1 MKKIT
6 LKVLLMALM
15 FATASSFAQTNP
27 NTQTLFGQEL
37 TDANKESLE
46 RLGIIKCASVEYEEY
61 LKALYTERV
70 TNAEFES
77 WLAPK
82 VEAVKAQRSNGISTI
97 TTLPVV
103 FHILTDGEVG
113 DENLS
118 DAAIQAQI
126 DQLNLDFGNAAGS
139 TSAAAADTEVRFCL
153 AQQNESGV
161 TLSEPGINR
170 IIDYGDIALDRS
182 FLESTV
188 KPATQWDPERYLNI
202 WIAKTVTANS
212 GALNLLGYAQFPSN
226 SALSGLNESGG
237 SANTDGVVIKASSV
251 GSVASPSPNGGNTGL
266 GRTLTHEVGHW
277 LGLRHIW
284 GDSSTCENGDY
295 CADTPD
301 STQSNYTCATPIDSC
316 PDDNLGNDMVENY
329 MDYSDD
335 ACMTTLTADQTTR
348 IQAVLANSP
357 RRMEL
362 GASTVCSPAIT
373 YDLDGAIELDNLNLV
388 DCTTTFTPTVVVTNN
403 GNTTLTSAVISY
415 AIDENTEATQDWSG
429 SLAINQ
435 SDTVTLP
442 TMNVSGGSH
451 IFTIGLLSPNGST
464 DENTVDNTEVSS
476 EFTVFSETAI
486 VILTLVTDEYG
497 DETSWIFQDDND
509 GTTLYS
515 GETNVYGNETAY
527 NQTFNVESGGCYTFT
542 IYDSGADG
550 ICCGW
555 GAGSYTLTDSNS
567 NVIATGGEFAAKE
580 SVSFTTVNTLGTENY
595 LLDRKITLYPNPATN
610 VLNIKV
616 GASNSLPDT
625 YKVYNMLGQIV
636 LQQSIGELNDLA
648 VNTSSLSKGM
658 YFIKIAIDNASIS
671 LPFIKN

>member
-6 LKVLLMALM
+6 LKVILMALM
-15 FATASSFAQTNP
+15 FASAISFAQTNP

-61 LKALYTERV
+61 LKALYPERV

-103 FHILTDGEVG
+103 FHILTDGDG

-118 DAAIQAQI
+118 EVAIQAQI
-126 DQLNLDFGNAAGS
+126 DQLNLDFSDNTGS

-153 AQQNESGV
+153 AEQNESGV

-226 SALSGLNESGG
+226 SQLDGLFDANEGL
-237 SANTDGVVIKASSV
+237 ANTDGVVIKASSV
-251 GSVASPSPNGGNTGL
+251 GSVASPSPNGGSTGL

-284 GDSSTCENGDY
+284 GDSGNCSNDDF

-301 STQSNYTCATPIDSC
+301 ATQSNYTCATPIDSC

-329 MDYSDD
+329 MDYSNDS
-335 ACMTTLTADQTTR
+335 CMTTFTADQTTR

-362 GASTVCSPAIT
+362 GASTVCSPAIV
-373 YDLDGAIELDNLNLV
+373 YEIDGAIELDNLNLV
-388 DCTTTFTPTVVVTNN
+388 DCATTFAPTVVVTNN
-403 GNTTLTSAVISY
+403 GTTTLTSAVISY
-415 AIDENTEATQDWSG
+415 AIDEDTAATQSWSG
-429 SLAINQ
+429 FLFQNQ
-435 SDTVTLP
+435 SVTVTLP

-451 IFTIGLLSPNGST
+451 TLVVELLSPNGST
-464 DENTVDNTEVSS
+464 DENTVDNTVVSS
-476 EFTVFSETAI
+476 VFSVFFETST
-486 VILTLVTDEYG
+486 VNLTLLTDEYG
-497 DETSWIFQDDND
+497 DETSWDFKDSND
-509 GTTLYS
+509 TILYS
-515 GETNVYGNETAY
+515 GETDVYGNETTY
-527 NQTFNVESGGCYTFT
+527 NHTFDVLTGGCYTFT
-542 IYDSGADG
+542 IYDSGEDG
-550 ICCGW
+550 ICCSW
-555 GAGSYTLTDSNS
+555 GSGSYTLTDSNS
-567 NVIATGGEFAAKE
+567 NVIATGGEFLAQE
-580 SVSFTTVNTLGTENY
+580 TVSFTTVNTLGTENY

-625 YKVYNMLGQIV
+625 YKIYNMLGQIV
-636 LQQSIGELNDLA
+636 LQQSIGELSDLA

-658 YFIKIAIDNASIS
+658 YFIKIATDNASIS

>member
-6 LKVLLMALM
+6 LKVILMALM
-15 FATASSFAQTNP
+15 FATAISFAQTNT

-37 TDANKESLE
+37 TDANIKSLDESGVI
-46 RLGIIKCASVEYEEY
+46 RCASVEYEQY
-61 LKALYTERV
+61 LKALYPERA

-82 VEAVKAQRSNGISTI
+82 IEAVKAQRSNGVSII
-97 TTLPVV
+97 TTIPVV
-103 FHILTDGEVG
+103 FHILTDGVG
-113 DENLS
+113 NENLS
-118 DAAIQAQI
+118 EAVIQAQI
-126 DQLNLDFGNAAGS
+126 DQLNLDFGNGAGS
-139 TSAAAADTEVRFCL
+139 SYTVATDTEVRFCL
-153 AQQNESGV
+153 AQQNETEV
-161 TLSEPGINR
+161 TMFEPGINR
-170 IIDYGDIALDRS
+170 ITDYDDGPFSMSDFENTI
-182 FLESTV
+182 
-188 KPATQWDPERYLNI
+188 KPATQWDPTRYLNI
-202 WIAKTVTANS
+202 WVSDLSA
-212 GALNLLGYAQFPSN
+212 GLLGYAQFPSN
-226 SALSGLNESGG
+226 SGLSGLNTNGG
-237 SANTDGVVIKASSV
+237 GANTDGVVVASFTV
-251 GSVASPSPNGGNTGL
+251 GSVLNPGPGGPYNL

-277 LGLRHIW
+277 IGLRHIW
-284 GDSSTCENGDY
+284 GDSGSCSNDDY

-301 STQSNYTCATPIDSC
+301 ATTSNGGCPTVDSC
-316 PDDNLGNDMVENY
+316 PSDGLGADMVENY
-329 MDYSDD
+329 MDYSND
-335 ACMTTLTADQTTR
+335 ACMDTFTADQKTR

-388 DCTTTFTPTVVVTNN
+388 DCATTFAPTVVVTNN

-415 AIDENTEATQDWSG
+415 AIDENTAATQDWSG

-451 IFTIGLLSPNGST
+451 TLVVELLSPNGST
-464 DENTVDNTEVSS
+464 DENTVDNTLVSS
-476 EFTVFSETAI
+476 AFTIFVETAT
-486 VILTLVTDEYG
+486 VNLTLLTDENGFETSWDFKDSNDTILYSGEIDVYG
-497 DETSWIFQDDND
+497 DET
-509 GTTLYS
+509 T
-515 GETNVYGNETAY
+515 Y
-527 NQTFNVESGGCYTFT
+527 NHTFDVPTGGCYSFT
-542 IYDSGADG
+542 IYDLWGDG
-550 ICCGW
+550 ICCLL

-567 NVIATGGEFAAKE
+567 NVIATGGEFLAQE
-580 SVSFTTVNTLGTENY
+580 TVSFTTVNTLGTENY

-616 GASNSLPDT
+616 GTSNSLPDT

-658 YFIKIAIDNASIS
+658 YFIKIATDNASIS

>member
-6 LKVLLMALM
+6 FKVILMTLM
-15 FATASSFAQTNP
+15 STATISFAQTST

-37 TDANKESLE
+37 TDANIKSLDESGVI
-46 RLGIIKCASVEYEEY
+46 RCASVEYEQY
-61 LKALYTERV
+61 LKALYPERA
-70 TNAEFES
+70 TNAEFET

-82 VEAVKAQRSNGISTI
+82 IEAVKAQRSNGVSII
-97 TTLPVV
+97 TTIPVV
-103 FHILTDGEVG
+103 FHILTDGVG
-113 DENLS
+113 NENLS
-118 DAAIQAQI
+118 EAAIQAQI
-126 DQLNLDFGNAAGS
+126 DQLNLDFGNGAGS
-139 TSAAAADTEVRFCL
+139 SYTVATDTEVRFCL
-153 AQQNESGV
+153 AQQNETEV
-161 TLSEPGINR
+161 TMFEPGINR
-170 IIDYGDIALDRS
+170 ITDYDDGPFSMSDFENTI
-182 FLESTV
+182 
-188 KPATQWDPERYLNI
+188 KPATQWDPTRYLNI
-202 WIAKTVTANS
+202 WVSDLSA
-212 GALNLLGYAQFPSN
+212 GLLGYAQFPSN
-226 SALSGLNESGG
+226 SGLSGLNTNGG
-237 SANTDGVVIKASSV
+237 GANTDGVVVASFTV
-251 GSVASPSPNGGNTGL
+251 GSVLNPGPGGPYNL

-277 LGLRHIW
+277 IGLRHIW
-284 GDSSTCENGDY
+284 GDSGSCSNDDY

-301 STQSNYTCATPIDSC
+301 ATSSNGGCPTVDSC
-316 PDDNLGNDMVENY
+316 PSDGLGADMVENY
-329 MDYSDD
+329 MDYSND
-335 ACMTTLTADQTTR
+335 ACMDTFTADQKTR

-388 DCTTTFTPTVVVTNN
+388 DCATTFAPTVVVTNN

-415 AIDENTEATQDWSG
+415 AIDENTAATQDWSG

-451 IFTIGLLSPNGST
+451 TLVVELLSPNGST
-464 DENTVDNTEVSS
+464 DENTVDNTLVSS
-476 EFTVFSETAI
+476 AFTIFVETAI
-486 VILTLVTDEYG
+486 VNLTLLTDENGFETSWDFKDSNDTILYSGEIDVYG
-497 DETSWIFQDDND
+497 DET
-509 GTTLYS
+509 T
-515 GETNVYGNETAY
+515 Y
-527 NQTFNVESGGCYTFT
+527 NHTFDVPTGGCYSFT
-542 IYDSGADG
+542 IYDLWGDG
-550 ICCGW
+550 ICCLL

-567 NVIATGGEFAAKE
+567 NVIATGGEFLAQE
-580 SVSFTTVNTLGTENY
+580 TVSFTTVNTLGTENY

-625 YKVYNMLGQIV
+625 YKIYNMLGQIV

-658 YFIKIAIDNASIS
+658 YFIKIATDNASIS